1 MQFPLTLTFK
11 IVALAPQ
18 LTVTDATGAEICY
31 VRQKLFKLKEAIEV
45 FTDSTRTEKLCDIK
59 ADRIIDFSAKYTFY
73 DHGGRPFGAIKRQ
86 GMRSLW
92 RSRYE
97 IHDHETPEMQIH
109 EENAWTKV
117 MDGIFGEL
125 PLIGMFSGYLFHP
138 TYLVTRLADTVPQ
151 VRIAKKPAF
160 FEGRFVLEALAPIEE
175 GDQLRIVL
183 ATILM
188 VLLERSRG

>member
-1 MQFPLTLTFK
+1 MQFPLTLRFK

-18 LTVTDATGAEICY
+18 LSVIDASGAEICY

-45 FTDSTRTEKLCDIK
+45 FTDSTRSEKLCEIR

-73 DHGGRPFGAIKRQ
+73 DRNDQPFGAVKRQ
-86 GMRSLW
+86 GLKSIW

-97 IHDHETPEMQIH
+97 IHDHDLPEMLIQ

-117 MDGIFGEL
+117 LDGFFGEL

-138 TYLVTRLADTVPQ
+138 KYLVSRIADSAPQ
-151 VRIAKKPAF
+151 VRIAKQPAF
-160 FEGRFVLEALAPIEE
+160 FEGRFTIEALTAIEP

-183 ATILM
+183 ATVMM

>member
-1 MQFPLTLTFK
+1 MQFPLTLRFK

-45 FTDSTRTEKLCDIK
+45 FTDSTRSEKLCEIR

-73 DHGGRPFGAIKRQ
+73 DRNNQPFGAIKRQ
-86 GMRSLW
+86 GLKSIW

-97 IHDHETPEMQIH
+97 IHDHETPEMLIQ

-117 MDGIFGEL
+117 MDGFFGEL

-138 TYLVTRLADTVPQ
+138 TYLVSRIADNAPQ
-151 VRIAKKPAF
+151 VRIAKQPAF
-160 FEGRFVLEALAPIEE
+160 FEGRFILEALASIEE

-183 ATILM
+183 ATVLM

>member
-1 MQFPLTLTFK
+1 MQFPLTLRFK

-18 LTVTDATGAEICY
+18 LSVTDATGREICY

-45 FTDSTRTEKLCDIK
+45 FTDATRAEKLCEIR

-73 DHGGRPFGAIKRQ
+73 DREGRPFGGIKRQ

-97 IHDHETPEMQIH
+97 IHDHETPEMLIH

-117 MDGIFGEL
+117 LDGLFGEL
-125 PLIGMFSGYLFHP
+125 PIIGLFSGYLFHP
-138 TYLVTRLADTVPQ
+138 SYLVSRLDNEVPQ
-151 VRIAKKPAF
+151 VRIAKQPAF
-160 FEGRFVLEALAPIEE
+160 FEGRFTLDALAPIEA

-183 ATILM
+183 ATVLM